1 MRRINSWKR
10 SMRAKESKETKIEK
24 KEKVMNQEEMDDVN
38 LYIPPIDVSVTIHA
52 IDEINVAENSF
63 DADITV
69 RLDWEDPSIKFLHL
83 YKTNNVKQKQDIR
96 RDGKCC

>member
-1 MRRINSWKR
+1 MEQMRRICSVERSRHDMDVHDVKR
-10 SMRAKESKETKIEK
+10 SLELA
-24 KEKVMNQEEMDDVN
+24 DVN

>member
-1 MRRINSWKR
+1 MQV
-10 SMRAKESKETKIEK
+10 KESKETKIEK
-24 KEKVMNQEEMDDVN
+24 REKVMSQEEIDDVN

-69 RLDWEDPSIKFLHL
+69 RLDWEDPSIKFLSI
-83 YKTNNVKQKQDIR
+83 YEMNAIGQKQYIR